1 MSDHKQ
7 VEAALQRLFQEEGRI
22 VFWNDPEREFQNM
35 LPFLRLDGVTTLRP
49 DVEGTLATKIQ
60 IEREQPEG
68 KFLVYSPTEEPDF
81 EDDWLLD
88 VRLYSRSFRADRASI
103 LLQELGLENQLLRPH
118 LSERRKFFDAKERL
132 VAMKALVQPGDSALE
147 LDRKMI
153 AIVVKAAQP
162 ELQPSSRP
170 CSTLGRSLAP
180 S

>member
-1 MSDHKQ
+1 
-7 VEAALQRLFQEEGRI
+7 
-22 VFWNDPEREFQNM
+22 M

-103 LLQELGLENQLLRPH
+103 LLQDLGLENQLLRPTW
-118 LSERRKFFDAKERL
+118 LSGASF
-132 VAMKALVQPGDSALE
+132 
-147 LDRKMI
+147 
-153 AIVVKAAQP
+153 
-162 ELQPSSRP
+162 
-170 CSTLGRSLAP
+170 
-180 S
+180 